1 MGKAGITN
9 ALRNNNLIMITIH
22 YFASIR
28 ELLDQSQQQ
37 LELPANVSTV
47 NELIQHLVNSEP
59 EKLQILTDPSKVLI
73 AVDQTVA
80 DRNHVLSGDEEVAFF
95 PPMTGG

>member
-1 MGKAGITN
+1 
-9 ALRNNNLIMITIH
+9 MITIH

-37 LELPANVSTV
+37 LELPDRVSTV
-47 NELIQHLVNSEP
+47 DELIQHLISREP
-59 EKLQILTDPSKVLI
+59 EKLQLLNDSSKVLI
-73 AVDQTVA
+73 AVDQTVV
-80 DRNHVLSGDEEVAFF
+80 DRNHILSGSEEVAFF

>member
-1 MGKAGITN
+1 
-9 ALRNNNLIMITIH
+9 MITIH

-37 LELPANVSTV
+37 LELPDRVSTV
-47 NELIQHLVNSEP
+47 DELIQHLISREP
-59 EKLQILTDPSKVLI
+59 EKLQLLNDASKVLI
-73 AVDQTVA
+73 AVDQTVV
-80 DRNHVLSGDEEVAFF
+80 DRNHILSGSEEVAFF